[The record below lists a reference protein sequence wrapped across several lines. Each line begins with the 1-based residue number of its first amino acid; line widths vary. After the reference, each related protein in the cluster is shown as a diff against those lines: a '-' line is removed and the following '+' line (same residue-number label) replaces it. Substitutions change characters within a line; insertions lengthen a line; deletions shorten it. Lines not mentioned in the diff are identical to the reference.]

1 MNNPA
6 VIVVIFDQISKAE
19 FFRRLDWSYLVRA
32 WSNTIRWEQVTERTI
47 RLYLAG
53 IDGLDS
59 VLITRRQRG
68 GKVFIGARNA
78 SGELIQSGVWEYETD
93 SHLAVCYRR
102 VHKPE
107 LASVLQDRLAD
118 FCCSTFLTKGVTA

>member
-1 MNNPA
+1 MNQPA
-6 VIVVIFDQISKAE
+6 VIVVVFDQISKGE

-32 WSNTIRWEQVTERTI
+32 WSNTIRWEQLTAMTI

-59 VLITRRQRG
+59 VVITRRQRG
-68 GKVFIGARNA
+68 EKVFIGARD
-78 SGELIQSGVWEYETD
+78 GRGQLIQSGVWEYEND
-93 SHLAVCYRR
+93 SQLAVCYRR

-118 FCCSTFLTKGVTA
+118 FCCSTFLTGE